1 MLCTLGRTLIS
12 VLRATTDVIDW
23 SLLALL
29 IGAAESEYNRIMR
42 ENQNDVAGQR
52 NAIIKKWL
60 DTGKATWAILVSGL
74 KDKLVGLAAIG
85 NQIAKDH
92 PSKFL
97 VNYIADD
104 ELIYIGL
111 DGPVHA
117 SLIIDKIINL

>member
-1 MLCTLGRTLIS
+1 M
-12 VLRATTDVIDW
+12 LRATTDVIDW